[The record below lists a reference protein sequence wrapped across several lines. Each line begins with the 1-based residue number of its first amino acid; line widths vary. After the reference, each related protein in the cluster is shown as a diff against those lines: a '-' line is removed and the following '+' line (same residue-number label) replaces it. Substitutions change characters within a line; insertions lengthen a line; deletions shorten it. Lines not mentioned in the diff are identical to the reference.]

1 MNSLHSTRTY
11 TSGEEAGGAPQP
23 LAAAANLK
31 SKMPVRAAEP
41 EFSAELGKIL
51 LTQEMRRPARP
62 ILKWGG
68 LPLPS
73 KGGMTSAAP
82 PQLTQPGSRIGRYEL
97 LRWLGE
103 GGFAEVWLAQD
114 LEAPSAPHVAIKV
127 MRRGRARDARQK
139 KMFLDEAHLAERIQH
154 PNVARVFEIGDVEG
168 SLFIAME
175 YVAGGS
181 LDALI
186 EGAQALGEPV
196 PPAIALRLMADACA
210 GLHAAHELSID
221 GRPQHVIHRD
231 VSPQNILLTEDGVPK
246 LIDFGIAKAR
256 ERIAKETSTG
266 VTKGKVSYMS
276 PEQARGVP
284 LDRRADVWAIGAVLY
299 ELLEGRRLL
308 EGPNEVARLQALVSR
323 PIMPTF
329 ERTPPAA
336 TGLIER
342 ALAFY
347 PADRQANA
355 EVLRADI
362 ERAIEESGLVT
373 TTEEIR
379 TYCQRARAA
388 ADAAVP
394 PEDHAASPAPA
405 LGELLAQ
412 RMAEPTVSVIL
423 PSTVS
428 GRPAAA
434 RERSGTRTIVGGLAV
449 LIVALVGFV
458 ATRGASTSVAPPAP
472 VEPSTSAV
480 PSTSVAGP
488 SAAGP
493 STTTPSVAASPSPS
507 PAGGVLSPAKTATVL
522 TTTAKQTT
530 PPHIVTPPKPP
541 PPAVTGGKPP
551 KRSDDDQI
559 E

>member
-1 MNSLHSTRTY
+1 LGVAILTN
-11 TSGEEAGGAPQP
+11 E
-23 LAAAANLK
+23 
-31 SKMPVRAAEP
+31 MPVHAGDP
-41 EFSAELGKIL
+41 DISMELGKIL
-51 LTQEMRRPARP
+51 LTQEMRRDARP
-62 ILKWGG
+62 ILKWGA

-73 KGGMTSAAP
+73 KGGMNSAAP

-97 LRWLGE
+97 VRWLGE

-114 LEAPSAPHVAIKV
+114 LEDMSAPHVAIKV

-175 YVAGGS
+175 YVQGGS

-210 GLHAAHELSID
+210 GLHAAHELTID

-231 VSPQNILLTEDGVPK
+231 VSPQNILLTTDGIPK

-347 PADRQANA
+347 PADRQATA
-355 EVLRADI
+355 EELRADI
-362 ERAIEESGLVT
+362 ERAIEASGLVT

-379 TYCQRARAA
+379 TYCQRARVA

-394 PEDHAASPAPA
+394 SEEHPPAPE
-405 LGELLAQ
+405 LGDLLAQ

-428 GRPAAA
+428 GRPAVV
-434 RERSGTRTIVGGLAV
+434 RERSGGRMIVGGLAV

-458 ATRGASTSVAPPAP
+458 ATRGVSPTASPPPPSPPQVEALGTPAGPASAVVASPQTTSSPPPPPSTAALASTKPSAPPR
-472 VEPSTSAV
+472 V
-480 PSTSVAGP
+480 
-488 SAAGP
+488 
-493 STTTPSVAASPSPS
+493 
-507 PAGGVLSPAKTATVL
+507 
-522 TTTAKQTT
+522 
-530 PPHIVTPPKPP
+530 VTPPKSP
-541 PPAVTGGKPP
+541 PPAHTAPATTVP
-551 KRSDDDQI
+551 KRNDDDQI